1 MKKRKDKSTRKT
13 FAGIMRY
20 LKPYSFFIVFTTFTA
35 LVQVASTLAIPYLAG
50 VAINYMVYMDGVFA
64 WEEIYKIFYGI
75 AICIGAAALS
85 QWLMSLSNNRIAYH
99 VLADLRR
106 DAFSKIERLPLKY
119 IDDRAY
125 GEIAS
130 VVVSDADQFT
140 DGLLM
145 GFTQLFTG
153 IVTILGV
160 LVILFLMRWEIA
172 LVVLLVTPLSLVTAK
187 FIASRTYRMFKKQ
200 SEVRAEQTAFIDEMI
215 GNLKTVKAYTH
226 EDENEEKFKE
236 INKRYEKYSLKAIF
250 FSSTTNPVT
259 RFINSLV
266 YAAVALTGGFLV
278 ISTGGFLVGNLAS
291 CLSYVNQY
299 TKPFNEIT
307 EVFAEF
313 QNALACAA
321 RLFALIR
328 EESEPSDEDAEEF
341 GRAEGNVVLNDVEFS
356 YDPERPL
363 IENLNLDVSAGK
375 KIAIVGPTGCG
386 KTTIINLLMR
396 FYEVRGGSISL
407 DGRDIRSI
415 KRKSLRSNY
424 GMVLQE
430 TWLKSGTIRENIAIG
445 KPDATDEE
453 IINASKASYAHN
465 FINQLADGYDT
476 VISEDGGNLSQG
488 QKQLLCIARI
498 MLCLP
503 PMLILDEATSSI
515 DTRTEIKIQQA
526 FAKLMKGRTSFI
538 VAHRLSTI
546 READIILVMNNGNII
561 EQGSHEELLA
571 QNGFYSKLYN
581 SQFAI

>member
-172 LVVLLVTPLSLVTAK
+172 LVVLLVTPLSLFTAK

-430 TWLKSGTIRENIAIG
+430 TWLKKGTVREN
-445 KPDATDEE
+445 
-453 IINASKASYAHN
+453 
-465 FINQLADGYDT
+465 
-476 VISEDGGNLSQG
+476 
-488 QKQLLCIARI
+488 LLLGC
-498 MLCLP
+498 P
-503 PMLILDEATSSI
+503 EATI
-515 DTRTEIKIQQA
+515 P
-526 FAKLMKGRTSFI
+526 
-538 VAHRLSTI
+538 
-546 READIILVMNNGNII
+546 
-561 EQGSHEELLA
+561 
-571 QNGFYSKLYN
+571 
-581 SQFAI
+581 

>member
-1 MKKRKDKSTRKT
+1 M
-13 FAGIMRY
+13 
-20 LKPYSFFIVFTTFTA
+20 
-35 LVQVASTLAIPYLAG
+35 
-50 VAINYMVYMDGVFA
+50 
-64 WEEIYKIFYGI
+64 
-75 AICIGAAALS
+75 
-85 QWLMSLSNNRIAYH
+85 
-99 VLADLRR
+99 
-106 DAFSKIERLPLKY
+106 KY

-172 LVVLLVTPLSLVTAK
+172 LVVLLVTPLSLFTAK

-278 ISTGGFLVGNLAS
+278 
-291 CLSYVNQY
+291 
-299 TKPFNEIT
+299 T

-375 KIAIVGPTGCG
+375 KIAIVGPTLRMV
-386 KTTIINLLMR
+386 NSLL
-396 FYEVRGGSISL
+396 F
-407 DGRDIRSI
+407 
-415 KRKSLRSNY
+415 
-424 GMVLQE
+424 
-430 TWLKSGTIRENIAIG
+430 
-445 KPDATDEE
+445 
-453 IINASKASYAHN
+453 
-465 FINQLADGYDT
+465 
-476 VISEDGGNLSQG
+476 
-488 QKQLLCIARI
+488 
-498 MLCLP
+498 
-503 PMLILDEATSSI
+503 
-515 DTRTEIKIQQA
+515 
-526 FAKLMKGRTSFI
+526 
-538 VAHRLSTI
+538 
-546 READIILVMNNGNII
+546 
-561 EQGSHEELLA
+561 
-571 QNGFYSKLYN
+571 
-581 SQFAI
+581 